1 LASAFGEWLIQRM
14 EPIAVRA
21 QRALK
26 RGSGTGE
33 ILCLH
38 DGGHRSRR
46 PTGHARWRRSSIGCR
61 AGVTWASNLLNK

>member
-1 LASAFGEWLIQRM
+1 MRVVMWTLLPGDWRAPSAEWLIQRM

-33 ILCLH
+33 FLF
-38 DGGHRSRR
+38 
-46 PTGHARWRRSSIGCR
+46 
-61 AGVTWASNLLNK
+61 